1 VSFGKFGFRN
11 RSTEMSALG
20 LVGVGSWAVGAQT
33 FLWVMGN
40 QKNS

>member
-20 LVGVGSWAVGAQT
+20 LVGVESWACGGADIPLS
-33 FLWVMGN
+33 F
-40 QKNS
+40 SAS